1 MLHRAQI
8 LRYLR
13 LRYLGWAALAL
24 AFAAS
29 VFTLYLDT
37 RVRSEFEG
45 RAFGLP
51 ARISAR
57 PLGLHVGLRIAQ
69 PDVEQELRDLG
80 YPDVAREG
88 ESGWFA
94 RSGNELEI
102 ALRPFV
108 FWDGPQPAKRLRV
121 AFDGGAV
128 TALRDAGGAEL
139 PLVRLEPLPIGGIYP
154 ANNEDRVLVR
164 LAEVPQHFVQA
175 LIATEDRQF
184 YSHKGFDPRALVRAA
199 LSLASD
205 KVQGGS
211 TLTQQLVKNF
221 FLTPERTLQRKL
233 TELIMAVLLELHYD
247 KTEILETYLNEIY
260 FGQDRDRAIHGVG
273 LAAQFYFG
281 KEVQHLTLA
290 ESALLVGLVKG
301 PAYYDPYRHPQRA
314 LERRNL
320 VLRETREH
328 GSITLEQY
336 AAARAT
342 ELGVTRKPAM
352 GTSPYPAFLR
362 LVHRQMRRDY
372 DEADLRSEGL
382 RIFTTLDPRV
392 QRAAES
398 ALIRRL
404 AQFDKEHRFG
414 EPGLEGAVV
423 VTDPQS
429 GEVQALVGGR
439 DVRYQGYNR
448 AIDAARPVGS
458 LLKPAIYLTALSE
471 PSRYTLLTPIDDGP
485 FVWKSRGAPD
495 WEPANYDRKFHGAV
509 PLRVALAQSYNVA
522 TARLGTELGVE
533 RVLANVRRLG
543 VAREGQ
549 PFASALLGAT
559 DLSPLEVAQMYQTIA
574 SGGWRAPLRSIRE
587 VTTQEG
593 RPLQRYPLAVEQA
606 FAPEPMYLLTAAMQD
621 VVREG
626 TAQGL
631 KNCLPPELAVAG
643 KTGTTDEQRDAW
655 FAGFTGDRL
664 GVVWIGYDDNRAARL
679 TGAGAAVPGPAPTPA
694 PEPDLPPVQI
704 PEAVPAP
711 VPGPAPAPAART
723 ENVAIAGLMDT
734 ARADAA
740 AGRLANAAATLERA
754 LRIEPR
760 NPRLWHE
767 LARVRLKQGQYAQ
780 AESVA
785 ARSNSGAGS
794 DNALR
799 AENWRLIAEART
811 ARGDAEGARTAL
823 DAAERIGR

>member
-1 MLHRAQI
+1 MLSRAQI

-13 LRYLGWAALAL
+13 LRYFGWASLAL

-29 VFTLYLDT
+29 VFTLYLDS

-45 RAFGLP
+45 RRFALP
-51 ARISAR
+51 ARIYAR
-57 PLGLHVGLRIAQ
+57 PLELHVGLRIAQ
-69 PDVEQELRDLG
+69 QDVEQELRDLG

-121 AFDGGAV
+121 AFEGGAV
-128 TALRDAGGAEL
+128 TALRDAAGAEL
-139 PLVRLEPLPIGGIYP
+139 PLARLEPLPIGGIYP

-164 LAEVPQHFVQA
+164 LGEVPQHFVQA

-184 YSHKGFDPRALVRAA
+184 YSHRGFDPRALARAA
-199 LSLASD
+199 LSLASE

-211 TLTQQLVKNF
+211 TITQQLVKNF
-221 FLTPERTLQRKL
+221 FLTPERTLERKL

-260 FGQDRDRAIHGVG
+260 FGQDRDRAIHGIR
-273 LAAQFYFG
+273 LAAEFYFG

-290 ESALLVGLVKG
+290 EAALLVGMVKG

-320 VLRETREH
+320 VLRETREQ
-328 GSITLEQY
+328 GSITMEQY
-336 AAARAT
+336 AAARAA

-352 GTSPYPAFLR
+352 GTSPYPSFLQ

-398 ALIRRL
+398 ALTRRL
-404 AQFDKEHRFG
+404 AQYDKEHRFG
-414 EPGLEGAVV
+414 EAGLEGAVV

-439 DVRYQGYNR
+439 DVRYRGFNR
-448 AIDAARPVGS
+448 ALDAARPVGS

-543 VAREGQ
+543 VEREVQ

-631 KNCLPPELAVAG
+631 KNFLPPELAVAG

-679 TGAGAAVPGPAPTPA
+679 TGAGAAVPVWGEMMAALA
-694 PEPDLPPVQI
+694 PEP
-704 PEAVPAP
+704 
-711 VPGPAPAPAART
+711 
-723 ENVAIAGLMDT
+723 
-734 ARADAA
+734 
-740 AGRLANAAATLERA
+740 LALAQPD
-754 LRIEPR
+754 RIELVWIDPQTGLR
-760 NPRLWHE
+760 
-767 LARVRLKQGQYAQ
+767 
-780 AESVA
+780 
-785 ARSNSGAGS
+785 GS
-794 DNALR
+794 MSC
-799 AENWRLIAEART
+799 
-811 ARGDAEGARTAL
+811 EGARELPFVQGSAPEARAPSRRRAGL
-823 DAAERIGR
+823 PMPRQLWSGRCASSRATRACGTSWRACG